1 MHYVLNSDIL
11 LLSYHSMFKDDS
23 KPQE

>member
-11 LLSYHSMFKDDS
+11 LISYHSMFKDDS